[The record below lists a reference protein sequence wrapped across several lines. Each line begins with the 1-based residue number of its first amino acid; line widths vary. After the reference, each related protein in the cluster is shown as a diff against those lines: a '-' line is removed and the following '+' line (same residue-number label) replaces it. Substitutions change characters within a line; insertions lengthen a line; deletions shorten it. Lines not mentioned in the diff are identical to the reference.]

1 MGRTKIARLKRY
13 FLQHHSTIAITPIS
27 IYTYTRISLQ
37 PACPSFFLLS
47 LSYSRQISIS
57 PHTTASDTNK
67 HHSSLSTF
75 LAIYNHQLITQL
87 HQPTKYTTTPNL
99 QAVNHAG
106 RSITRVGRGCPA
118 RRGASS
124 GLKPPPSI
132 LLSIELQRLRYG
144 CDICWRAG
152 GRVIANKY
160 G

>member
-13 FLQHHSTIAITPIS
+13 FLQHQPIITVTTIS
-27 IYTYTRISLQ
+27 IFTYTRISLQ

-87 HQPTKYTTTPNL
+87 HQPTKYTTTPKK
-99 QAVNHAG
+99 QTVNHTG
-106 RSITRVGRGCPA
+106 RSITGVGRGRPA
-118 RRGASS
+118 HRGGVVGPQS
-124 GLKPPPSI
+124 PPLNCYQSYY
-132 LLSIELQRLRYG
+132 SG
-144 CDICWRAG
+144 CDMVAIYAG
-152 GRVIANKY
+152 GRA
-160 G
+160 GWLL